1 MVMHGT
7 ELNDLSENYKK
18 ELVTLSNAIS
28 FLRHSIE
35 AQPLDEQV
43 DAVIAEVQARG
54 IAISPDQARDIAES
68 HKRSFVTVSTT
79 VLNSIII
86 RQVAIVEKYLV
97 ELAFKVY
104 EDLTESRENYY
115 HPTFKIDKNHEKFS
129 DCLDAVKSLEANLNI
144 KLTGTVGWTQFKHI
158 RSYIRNKLAHGDVS
172 FKLKVSIA
180 KEINSKFSK
189 DLVVKYSFLNNH
201 TRIGKKDDDYT
212 TEAFQAN
219 DALVSPFPFQIPGSR
234 LSGTSSDYG
243 YHVPNDSSPDSDKD
257 EYLYEVSSNF
267 ESFQELNNI
276 FIKEIEDI
284 NIKVNNAFAGVLGKF
299 LPTEKVQIVN
309 KNNAETQVM
318 LIPEIVGKSD
328 PAYLLYDGK
337 VFEVKKGPP
346 IESGSQITAEQWL
359 TSHVDISQPAKK
371 RDFDYKFFLM
381 MSDGKIVPLEIDNE

>member
-1 MVMHGT
+1 MHGT

-35 AQPLDEQV
+35 TQPLDEQV
-43 DAVIAEVQARG
+43 DAVFVEAQARG
-54 IAISPDQARDIAES
+54 IAISPDQALGIAES
-68 HKRSFVTVSTT
+68 HKRSFVTISTT
-79 VLNSIII
+79 ILNSIII

-104 EDLTESRENYY
+104 EGLTESRENYY
-115 HPTFKIDKNHEKFS
+115 HPTFKINNNHEKFS
-129 DCLDAVKSLEANLNI
+129 DCEDAVKSLEANLNI
-144 KLTGTVGWTQFKHI
+144 KLTVTVGWKIFKHI
-158 RSYIRNKLAHGDVS
+158 RSDIRNKLAHGDVT
-172 FKLKVSIA
+172 FKLKVPIA
-180 KEINSKFSK
+180 DEINKKFSK
-189 DLVVKYSFLNNH
+189 DLVVRCKAFDNH
-201 TRIGKKDDDYT
+201 IKIGKKDAGHNT
-212 TEAFQAN
+212 KAPQAVAN
-219 DALVSPFPFQIPGSR
+219 DACAKPLPFCVPSYR
-234 LSGTSSDYG
+234 LSSKSSDYG
-243 YHVPNDSSPDSDKD
+243 YPVPNDSSPDSDKD
-257 EYLYEVSSNF
+257 MYLYEVSSNF

-284 NIKVNNAFAGVLGKF
+284 NIKVNNAFAGVFDKL
-299 LPTEKVQIVN
+299 LPTEKVKIVN

-318 LIPEIVGKSD
+318 LIPEILGKSD

-371 RDFDYKFFLM
+371 WGFDYEFFLM
-381 MSDGKIVPLEIDNE
+381 MSDGKIVPLEFDNE